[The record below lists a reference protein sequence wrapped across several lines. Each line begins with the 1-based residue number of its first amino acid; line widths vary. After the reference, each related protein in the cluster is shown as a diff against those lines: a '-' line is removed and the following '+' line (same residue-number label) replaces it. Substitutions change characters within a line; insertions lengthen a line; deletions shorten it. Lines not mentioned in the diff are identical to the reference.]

1 MARPTVMTKDVLRKL
16 DEAFALGCSDTEAC
30 IYADIAPSTLY
41 LYQQDNESF
50 SERKAQLKETPVL
63 AARKTVVKSLETDVN
78 SAWKYLERKDG
89 TLNPKS
95 EIDITSKGE
104 QLQSTGD
111 ISLLAAKAA
120 ELLKQEITNDPDTG
134 TT

>member
-1 MARPTVMTKDVLRKL
+1 MARPTAMTDEVLRKL
-16 DEAFALGCSDTEAC
+16 DEAFALGCSDVEAC

-41 LYQQDNESF
+41 LYQKDNEEF

-63 AARKTVVKSLETDVN
+63 AARTTVVNSLKNDVN
-78 SAWKYLERKDG
+78 SAWKYLERKDS

-104 QLQSTGD
+104 QIVTGD
-111 ISLLAAKAA
+111 ISALAQKAA
-120 ELLKQEITNDPDTG
+120 DLLKEQIQAS
-134 TT
+134 